1 MTKQQIIELYQNA
14 DRATRMAISHRAR
27 LHLAENQVHVSR
39 QALHL
44 WRVRPE
50 KSRSKID
57 HLYHQAY
64 QTAINEYHASASLR
78 SN

>member
-1 MTKQQIIELYQNA
+1 MTKQEIIELYTKS

-27 LHLAENQVHVSR
+27 LHLAENQVHVTR

-64 QTAINEYHASASLR
+64 QAAIAEHYENLAHRL
-78 SN
+78 N

>member
-1 MTKQQIIELYQNA
+1 MTKQEIITLYQNA

-64 QTAINEYHASASLR
+64 QTAIVEHYENAHR
-78 SN
+78 FN